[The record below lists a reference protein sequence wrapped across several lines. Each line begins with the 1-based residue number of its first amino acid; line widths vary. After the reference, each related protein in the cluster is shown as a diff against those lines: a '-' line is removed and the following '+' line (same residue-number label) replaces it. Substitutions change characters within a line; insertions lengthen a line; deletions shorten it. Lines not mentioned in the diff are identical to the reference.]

1 MTDDR
6 PGLLRQ
12 VVAERF
18 GNPRRAEAE
27 RVTATDTPAQIAQRR
42 RVLTGADRK
51 DRRR

>member
-6 PGLLRQ
+6 PGLLAQ
-12 VVAERF
+12 LIAERF

-27 RVTATDTPAQIAQRR
+27 RVTSTDTPAQIAQRR

-51 DRRR
+51 DRNK

>member
-6 PGLLRQ
+6 PGLLARLI
-12 VVAERF
+12 VERF

-27 RVTATDTPAQIAQRR
+27 RVTSTDTPAQIAQRR

-51 DRRR
+51 DRNK